1 MLSLS
6 TYAGMVMRFLDAKKV
21 FLEDYVS
28 THLLQYYS
36 SETMGFF
43 DDMVDKVGEYILSE
57 RELCGL
63 QNLITDTASQIF
75 RKAMPVRYSNV
86 PDNNAVFDECSKDV
100 FISTYNGSL
109 QRARREMEQPIMRL
123 AHITHYKQVLS
134 NYTDSIQAARV
145 STQCADALIKLKYC
159 DGCSGNYSDQSVK
172 KQCRSQCQATM
183 DVCLYPYKVMETAAN
198 NWISNKI
205 KLIESLKVFPL
216 SGMFIGARQ
225 AILQS
230 VLSAVEGATIPA
242 LVRFRC
248 GVALTTRP
256 PPVRRRSVHRVDRRQ
271 NNQEV
276 DLLAAVLE
284 EVECI
289 TNQTASLYFP
299 SMVSELCI
307 NSTAVGCTDSRERVV
322 PNLLSPV
329 QGEIVDELILRSNYI
344 RKIAF
349 ACSDVNVCPNIE
361 DYCWVNNL
369 MVNKTPTAEPKPP
382 ETTSSSSIQSSSAS
396 VSMPESVTPSLSTSS
411 AAVTDSTSMPP
422 SPKPSVFPTTGHI
435 ELKPRYWTDI
445 HIHEWGTGTQSTFR
459 PHNSALSSQ
468 LSVSLIVVLLIIII
482 TIYSIQ

>member
-1 MLSLS
+1 
-6 TYAGMVMRFLDAKKV
+6 MRFLDAKKV

-145 STQCADALIKLKYC
+145 STQCTDALIKLKYC

-382 ETTSSSSIQSSSAS
+382 ETTSSSSIQSVTTSTVLSVTTSTVWPITTASSLSVTTSSGLLFTRSSSAS

-411 AAVTDSTSMPP
+411 AAVT
-422 SPKPSVFPTTGHI
+422 G
-435 ELKPRYWTDI
+435 
-445 HIHEWGTGTQSTFR
+445 
-459 PHNSALSSQ
+459 
-468 LSVSLIVVLLIIII
+468 
-482 TIYSIQ
+482 

>member
-145 STQCADALIKLKYC
+145 STQCTDALIKLKYC

-242 LVRFRC
+242 LV
-248 GVALTTRP
+248 
-256 PPVRRRSVHRVDRRQ
+256 
-271 NNQEV
+271 
-276 DLLAAVLE
+276 
-284 EVECI
+284 
-289 TNQTASLYFP
+289 
-299 SMVSELCI
+299 
-307 NSTAVGCTDSRERVV
+307 
-322 PNLLSPV
+322 
-329 QGEIVDELILRSNYI
+329 
-344 RKIAF
+344 
-349 ACSDVNVCPNIE
+349 
-361 DYCWVNNL
+361 
-369 MVNKTPTAEPKPP
+369 
-382 ETTSSSSIQSSSAS
+382 SIF
-396 VSMPESVTPSLSTSS
+396 VT
-411 AAVTDSTSMPP
+411 
-422 SPKPSVFPTTGHI
+422 
-435 ELKPRYWTDI
+435 
-445 HIHEWGTGTQSTFR
+445 
-459 PHNSALSSQ
+459 
-468 LSVSLIVVLLIIII
+468 VLLGSTVYI
-482 TIYSIQ
+482 